1 MIWHVQKN
9 VLINNK
15 IGDKSVKVWFI
26 FSGVEAGK
34 PCFHLLLWSKNL
46 NNWSL
51 SLKSFPVFPSLYE
64 SFYYKCDRNNVS
76 VFNKNCVFLHLP
88 FVWNKCCGKK
98 WSKIILGQKK
108 FGPKTIWGEKKC
120 WDQKKLGGWKK
131 ICVKKIM
138 DPNFLD
144 PKFFTIYQIG
154 RLISI
159 VSKPIQRYWV

>member
-1 MIWHVQKN
+1 MKVFITN
-9 VLINNK
+9 VIE
-15 IGDKSVKVWFI
+15 IT
-26 FSGVEAGK
+26 
-34 PCFHLLLWSKNL
+34 
-46 NNWSL
+46 SL
-51 SLKSFPVFPSLYE
+51 SLIQIVCFPPLSE
-64 SFYYKCDRNNVS
+64 INV
-76 VFNKNCVFLHLP
+76 VE
-88 FVWNKCCGKK
+88 KK
-98 WSKIILGQKK
+98 GSKIILGQKK